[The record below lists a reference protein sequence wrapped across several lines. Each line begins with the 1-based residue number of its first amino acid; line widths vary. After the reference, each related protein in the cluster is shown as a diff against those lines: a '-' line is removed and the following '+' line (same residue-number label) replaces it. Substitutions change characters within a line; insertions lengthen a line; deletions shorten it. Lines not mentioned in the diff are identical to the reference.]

1 MLAFN
6 GMQNTEA
13 HAFCMCGFQLQ
24 IDDQS
29 VARALLLNPLDVY
42 PPEFIPA
49 NPKAPNVFTTG
60 KPLKPEFGESEGM
73 HM

>member
-1 MLAFN
+1 
-6 GMQNTEA
+6 MQNTEA
-13 HAFCMCGFQLQ
+13 HAFCMYGFQLQ

-42 PPEFIPA
+42 PPEFGGGA
-49 NPKAPNVFTTG
+49 NPKAPNVFTSV
-60 KPLKPEFGESEGM
+60 KPPKSEFGESGGM